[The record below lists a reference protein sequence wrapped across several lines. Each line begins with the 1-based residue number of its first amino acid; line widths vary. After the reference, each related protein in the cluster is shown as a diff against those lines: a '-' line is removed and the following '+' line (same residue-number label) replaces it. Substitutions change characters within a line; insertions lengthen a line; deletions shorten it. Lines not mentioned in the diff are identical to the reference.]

1 MKKLLG
7 ILCAMLL
14 IAGTAGMAGATPCTW
29 TDTVEDNASIAW
41 GGSYSYTHDITDDG
55 FVPLVDLA
63 TDYVLTIGLYDD
75 NRGWDE
81 MLGVEVAFVDQPG
94 LLGDGSYSFAYENQ
108 DFGASILGLVQI
120 NLLGTLDVTIQSLWG
135 DFCFGQSVLTA
146 YGESNSAP
154 VPEPASMVL
163 LGTGLLGLAGYGRK
177 KFKR

>member
-14 IAGTAGMAGATPCTW
+14 IAGTAGIAGATPCTW
-29 TDTVEDNASIAW
+29 TDTIDGDVYVASF
-41 GGSYSYTHDITDDG
+41 GSYSYQHDITDDG
-55 FVPLVDLA
+55 FVPLVDFA
-63 TDYVLTIGLYDD
+63 TNYVLTIGLYDD
-75 NRGWDE
+75 NRGIDE
-81 MLGVEVAFVDQPG
+81 WFGCEVAFVDQTG

-154 VPEPASMVL
+154 VPEPASMIL